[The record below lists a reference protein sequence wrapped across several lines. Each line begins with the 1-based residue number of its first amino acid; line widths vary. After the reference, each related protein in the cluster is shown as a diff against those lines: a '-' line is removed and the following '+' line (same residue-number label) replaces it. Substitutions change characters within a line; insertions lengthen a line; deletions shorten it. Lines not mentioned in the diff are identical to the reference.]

1 MDPLTHLLDGPRAR
15 RAFTLRVVMSGSWSI
30 DVQDKAPLTVVAM
43 MTGHAWLTA
52 DGDSHRLSPGDVVLV
67 RGPNPYTIG
76 DDPLS
81 ATDAIIH
88 PGQICTSASGQD
100 LILEMS
106 HGIRSWGNATQ
117 GKNTMLVGTYESDTE
132 VTAAVTQGLPRVAV
146 VPAGHVSVELVKLL
160 EREITTDAPGQGS
173 AADRLLDV
181 LLVHTVRAWVQLH
194 PDAEQGW
201 LAGSTDPVSAGALEL
216 FHSRPE
222 SGWTLAS
229 VAQSLNI
236 SRATLASRFRSSVGG
251 PPMSYLTNWR
261 MLLASEMLADAQ
273 MTTAKIAKA
282 VGYASPFAFST
293 AFKRR
298 YGVSPTGYRTHNYRA
313 N

>member
-52 DGDSHRLSPGDVVLV
+52 DGENHELSPGDVALV
-67 RGPNPYTIG
+67 RGPKPYSLS
-76 DDPLS
+76 DDPS
-81 ATDAIIH
+81 SSTDVIIH
-88 PGQICTSASGQD
+88 PGQTCTSATGQD
-100 LILEMS
+100 LVMEMS
-106 HGIRSWGNATQ
+106 HGVRTWGNTAAGET
-117 GKNTMLVGTYESDTE
+117 TMLIGTYESDLE

-146 VPAGHVSVELVKLL
+146 VPAEHVSTELVMLL

-181 LLVHTVRAWVQLH
+181 LLVHTVRAWAQRH
-194 PDAEQGW
+194 PDAGRGW
-201 LAGSTDPVSAGALEL
+201 LAGSADPVSAGALEL
-216 FHSRPE
+216 FHSRPDT
-222 SGWTLAS
+222 GWTLAS

-236 SRATLASRFRSSVGG
+236 SRATLASRFRSSVGE

-273 MTTAKIAKA
+273 MTTATIARA
-282 VGYASPFAFST
+282 VGYASPFALST

-298 YGVSPTGYRTHNYRA
+298 YGVSPTGYRNRNYRA